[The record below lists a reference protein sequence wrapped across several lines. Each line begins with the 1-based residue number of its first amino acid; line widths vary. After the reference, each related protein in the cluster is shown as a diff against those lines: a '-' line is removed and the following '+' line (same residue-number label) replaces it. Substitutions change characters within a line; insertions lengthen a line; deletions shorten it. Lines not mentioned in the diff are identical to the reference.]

1 MKSAD
6 NSVEG
11 TVLGAIQKGTLLAT
25 DIVHKVSMLRPK
37 TTKQAVY
44 RVLRKLKKEEK
55 IVIHGKSVSL
65 NIQWLKTMSEFFSL
79 AEFYY
84 SGSTGTDSFLNIK
97 GRDKIIYSFKN
108 LNLLDAF
115 GIHALHMMGMV
126 TKKHIPIFAYNPHEW
141 FFWARHEAEQMFV
154 EAMHKDE
161 RRLLLVSSHS
171 DPLDLE
177 LRKYYQ
183 GDLLQYHIIEKS
195 LFPKEN
201 YYFVAFG
208 DYLMEVYFDE
218 KIIHELDEFYRK
230 TLVWNEDAKESLQKI
245 VLKSSKN
252 KLVIS
257 RNRRKI
263 DRYKKI
269 LSPYFFIKNFSK
281 NGFS

>member
-6 NSVEG
+6 NSVEEI
-11 TVLGAIQKGTLLAT
+11 VLEILQKGTLSGT
-25 DIVHKVSMLRPK
+25 EIVRQVSVLRPK

-44 RVLRKLKKEEK
+44 RVLRKLKDEEK

-65 NIQWLKTMSEFFSL
+65 NIQWLKSMGEFYSL

-84 SGSTGTDSFLNIK
+84 SGSTGTGSFLNIK
-97 GRDKIIYSFKN
+97 GRDKIIYLFKN

-126 TKKHIPIFAYNPHEW
+126 TEKYTPLFAYNPHEW
-141 FFWARHEAEQMFV
+141 FFWARREAEQMFV

-161 RRLLLVSSHS
+161 RQLFLVSSHS

-177 LRKYYQ
+177 LRKHYQ
-183 GDLLQYHIIEKS
+183 GDLLQYHIAEKP
-195 LFPKEN
+195 LLPKDN
-201 YYFVAFG
+201 YYFVVIG

-218 KIIHELDEFYRK
+218 KIIQELDEFYSK
-230 TLVWNEDAKESLQKI
+230 TLAWNEDAKESLQKI
-245 VLKSSKN
+245 IFKSSKN

-257 RNRRKI
+257 KNRRKI
-263 DRYKKI
+263 ERYKKM
-269 LSPYFFIKNFSK
+269 LSPYFFIKK
-281 NGFS
+281 

>member
-6 NSVEG
+6 NSVEEI
-11 TVLGAIQKGTLLAT
+11 VLEILQKGTLLGT
-25 DIVHKVSMLRPK
+25 EIVQQASLSRPK

-44 RVLRKLKKEEK
+44 RVFRKLKKEEK

-65 NIQWLKTMSEFFSL
+65 NIQWLKSMGEFYSL

-84 SGSTGTDSFLNIK
+84 FGSTGTDNFLNIK

-126 TKKHIPIFAYNPHEW
+126 TEKHTPIFAYNPHEW
-141 FFWARHEAEQMFV
+141 FFWARREAEQMFV
-154 EAMHKDE
+154 EAMHKDD
-161 RRLLLVSSHS
+161 RQLFLVSSHS

-183 GDLLQYHIIEKS
+183 GDLLQYHIVEKP
-195 LFPKEN
+195 LLPKDN
-201 YYFVAFG
+201 YYFVVIG

-218 KIIHELDEFYRK
+218 KIVAELDEFYK
-230 TLVWNEDAKESLQKI
+230 TTKTWSEESKLALQKI

-252 KLVIS
+252 KLEIG
-257 RNRRKI
+257 RA
-263 DRYKKI
+263 
-269 LSPYFFIKNFSK
+269 
-281 NGFS
+281 

>member
-6 NSVEG
+6 NSVEEI
-11 TVLGAIQKGTLLAT
+11 VLEILQKGTLLGVE
-25 DIVHKVSMLRPK
+25 IVQQVSLLRPG

-44 RVLRKLKKEEK
+44 RVFRKLKKEEK

-65 NIQWLKTMSEFFSL
+65 NIQCLKTMSEFFSL
-79 AEFYY
+79 AEFHY

-115 GIHALHMMGMV
+115 SIHALHMMGMV
-126 TKKHIPIFAYNPHEW
+126 TEKHTPIFAYNPHEW
-141 FFWARHEAEQMFV
+141 FFWERREAEQMFV
-154 EAMHKDE
+154 EAMHKDD
-161 RRLLLVSSHS
+161 RQLFLVSSHS

-177 LRKYYQ
+177 LRKHYQ
-183 GDLLQYHIIEKS
+183 GDSLQYHIVKKS

-201 YYFVAFG
+201 YYFVVIG

-218 KIIHELDEFYRK
+218 KIIQELDEFYRK

-245 VLKSSKN
+245 IFKSSKN

-257 RNRRKI
+257 RNHRKTE
-263 DRYKKI
+263 RYKKM

>member
-1 MKSAD
+1 MESTDK
-6 NSVEG
+6 SVEEA
-11 TVLGAIQKGTLLAT
+11 VLNILQKGTLLGTEIVRQTSLLRT
-25 DIVHKVSMLRPK
+25 D

-44 RVLRKLKKEEK
+44 RVLRKSKKEEK

-65 NIQWLKTMSEFFSL
+65 NIQWLKAMGEFYSL

-84 SGSTGTDSFLNIK
+84 SGSSGETFLNLK

-126 TKKHIPIFAYNPHEW
+126 TEKHTPLFAYNPHEW
-141 FFWARHEAEQMFV
+141 FFWARREAEQMFV
-154 EAMHKDE
+154 EAMHKDD
-161 RRLLLVSSHS
+161 RQLFLVSSHS

-183 GDLLQYHIIEKS
+183 GDLLQYHIVEKP
-195 LFPKEN
+195 LLPKDN
-201 YYFVAFG
+201 YYFVVIG

-218 KIIHELDEFYRK
+218 KIVAELDEFYK
-230 TLVWNEDAKESLQKI
+230 TTKTWSEESKLALQKI

-257 RNRRKI
+257 KNRRKI
-263 DRYKKI
+263 ERYKKM
-269 LSPYFFIKNFSK
+269 LSPFFFIKS
-281 NGFS
+281 